1 MKRKWE
7 EPRIEVQK
15 FEANEYVA
23 ACYGYEETSVV
34 VTYGNP
40 TDGKL
45 NKPGDKSSWN
55 YQGFNDDGFDFL
67 AGDDDTIPAGFAN
80 GWYGNSVSLSCVKYG
95 QPREANGWYGNNKAP
110 FGEGMA
116 NPVYYYGYW
125 PKLIDS
131 TNCNQYDVGPNAS

>member
-15 FEANEYVA
+15 FEANEYMA
-23 ACYGYEETSVV
+23 ACYGYEETGVV

-45 NKPGDKSSWN
+45 NTPGDKSSWN
-55 YQGFNDDGFDFL
+55 HQGFNDDDFDFL

-80 GWYGNSVSLSCVKYG
+80 GWYGNRDSLSCVKYG

-110 FGEGMA
+110 LGEGMA

-125 PKLIDS
+125 PELIDS